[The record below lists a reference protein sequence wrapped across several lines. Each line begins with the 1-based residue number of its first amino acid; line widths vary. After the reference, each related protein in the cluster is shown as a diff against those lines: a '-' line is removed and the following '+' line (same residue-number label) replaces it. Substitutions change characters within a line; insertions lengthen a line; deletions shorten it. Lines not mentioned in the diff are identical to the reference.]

1 MDRET
6 GEKNS
11 AKVLGEMFL
20 GTTGRREGRV
30 QLVLLLHKMK
40 AWIYLVTFFFFFR
53 THPREIR

>member
-6 GEKNS
+6 GEENS

-20 GTTGRREGRV
+20 CAAGRREGRV
-30 QLVLLLHKMK
+30 QLVLLLHKMR
-40 AWIYLVTFFFFFR
+40 AWIFFSFFFFR